1 MLTLGRITLGIL
13 AGGQARRLAGVDK
26 AFVQFEGQS
35 LLSRTLI
42 ALGTGYAEVL
52 ISYNGADDRIVASGA
67 RALPD
72 LRTGFPGPLAGM
84 ESLLHAAT
92 SEWLLTIPVD
102 LRDIPADLPEAL
114 CRELE
119 MDTEC
124 RGVAVS
130 DADGLQPLVALWPV
144 RTGRSATAAALD
156 AGDRAVH
163 RLLQSLQFRIHDI
176 SPWRLGNLNTPS
188 DFE

>member
-1 MLTLGRITLGIL
+1 MG
-13 AGGQARRLAGVDK
+13 GVDK
-26 AFVQFEGQS
+26 AFVQFGGLS
-35 LLSRTLI
+35 LLSRTL
-42 ALGTGYAEVL
+42 ASMGTDFTQFL
-52 ISYNGADDRIVASGA
+52 ISYNGADGRIVESGA
-67 RALPD
+67 SAVAD
-72 LRTGFPGPLAGM
+72 LRGDFPGPLAGL

-119 MDTEC
+119 IDPEG
-124 RGVAVS
+124 RGVTIS

-144 RTGRSATAAALD
+144 PAGRFATTAALD
-156 AGDRAVH
+156 AGDWAVH
-163 RLLQSLQFRIHDI
+163 RLLQSLQFRVHDI